1 MEGFYARLVR
11 EAVRR
16 HRSADRVRQQPR
28 HRGDLHA
35 DLHAARH
42 ADRAAALALPLPAE
56 GGARGRAR
64 AADRG
69 ARDLPGRRLPR
80 LLHHRPAVAPRTA
93 MAAKPGRD
101 RHRACELLL
110 QFRCTRGAR
119 PPRELRPQPGGRR
132 ARSGRGRVGDPA
144 RHPRPPHAPRPDRG
158 RAARVH
164 AQPRRFRD
172 HLLHERAGYDDVPGQ
187 GLFDG
192 ALLGD
197 ARGQRGLHA
206 ADRDHSGADRAGAAD
221 AGDRFG
227 ESAGCRM
234 NGPIIRFEG
243 VTKRYGPVLAVDNVS
258 LDVGEGE
265 FFALL
270 GPSGCGKTTLL
281 RMLAGFEV
289 PTQGRILIDGEDVSR
304 IPPNRRPVN
313 MVFQNY
319 AVFPHMSVADNVGYG
334 LRMGGVG
341 AGERA
346 RRVDEALALVKL
358 DGLGRRKPDQLS
370 GGQRQRVA
378 LARAL
383 VKRPRVL
390 LLDEPLSALDAK
402 LRDAMRSELTALQ
415 HEVGITF
422 VLVTHDQ
429 DEALAMAGRCAVMN
443 RGLLQ
448 QVATPS
454 DLYEFPNS
462 RFVADFIG
470 SVNLFEGRMVVD
482 EPGRAVVECAELAA
496 PVFLDH
502 GVTGGTGTTLWLA
515 IRPEKIVLSKRGD
528 GPPPPLVDDGET
540 PPGHNV
546 AQGVIGSVS
555 YLGSE
560 SVYEI
565 VITEGRRVR
574 ALRSNLTR
582 WDQEE
587 LRVNDP
593 VWLRWHSCSPA
604 VLLS

>member
-1 MEGFYARLVR
+1 MS
-11 EAVRR
+11 EA
-16 HRSADRVRQQPR
+16 
-28 HRGDLHA
+28 
-35 DLHAARH
+35 
-42 ADRAAALALPLPAE
+42 
-56 GGARGRAR
+56 
-64 AADRG
+64 
-69 ARDLPGRRLPR
+69 
-80 LLHHRPAVAPRTA
+80 
-93 MAAKPGRD
+93 
-101 RHRACELLL
+101 
-110 QFRCTRGAR
+110 
-119 PPRELRPQPGGRR
+119 
-132 ARSGRGRVGDPA
+132 
-144 RHPRPPHAPRPDRG
+144 
-158 RAARVH
+158 
-164 AQPRRFRD
+164 
-172 HLLHERAGYDDVPGQ
+172 
-187 GLFDG
+187 
-192 ALLGD
+192 
-197 ARGQRGLHA
+197 
-206 ADRDHSGADRAGAAD
+206 
-221 AGDRFG
+221 
-227 ESAGCRM
+227 
-234 NGPIIRFEG
+234 IIRFEG
-243 VTKRYGPVLAVDNVS
+243 VTKRYGPVVAVDNVS
-258 LDVGEGE
+258 LDVEEGE

-289 PTQGRILIDGEDVSR
+289 PTAGRILIDGADVSR
-304 IPPNRRPVN
+304 TPPNRRPVN

-341 AGERA
+341 GAERA

-415 HEVGITF
+415 DEVGITF

-429 DEALAMAGRCAVMN
+429 DEALAMACRCAVMN

-515 IRPEKIVLSKRGD
+515 IRPEKIVLSKRAD
-528 GPPPPLVDDGET
+528 GPPPPLADDGET

-546 AQGVIGSVS
+546 AEGVIRAVS

-560 SVYEI
+560 SVYEV

>member
-1 MEGFYARLVR
+1 M
-11 EAVRR
+11 
-16 HRSADRVRQQPR
+16 S
-28 HRGDLHA
+28 
-35 DLHAARH
+35 
-42 ADRAAALALPLPAE
+42 
-56 GGARGRAR
+56 
-64 AADRG
+64 
-69 ARDLPGRRLPR
+69 
-80 LLHHRPAVAPRTA
+80 
-93 MAAKPGRD
+93 
-101 RHRACELLL
+101 
-110 QFRCTRGAR
+110 
-119 PPRELRPQPGGRR
+119 
-132 ARSGRGRVGDPA
+132 
-144 RHPRPPHAPRPDRG
+144 
-158 RAARVH
+158 
-164 AQPRRFRD
+164 
-172 HLLHERAGYDDVPGQ
+172 
-187 GLFDG
+187 
-192 ALLGD
+192 
-197 ARGQRGLHA
+197 
-206 ADRDHSGADRAGAAD
+206 
-221 AGDRFG
+221 
-227 ESAGCRM
+227 
-234 NGPIIRFEG
+234 GPIIRFEG
-243 VTKRYGPVLAVDNVS
+243 VTKRYGPVVAVDNVT
-258 LDVGEGE
+258 LEVAEGE

-281 RMLAGFEV
+281 RMLAGFET
-289 PTQGRILIDGEDVSR
+289 PTEGRVLIDGEDVSR
-304 IPPNRRPVN
+304 TPPNRRPVN

-341 AGERA
+341 GVERA

-358 DGLGRRKPDQLS
+358 DGLGARKPDQLS

-415 HEVGITF
+415 NEVGITF

-443 RGLLQ
+443 RGMLQ

-482 EPGRAVVECAELAA
+482 EPARTIVTCPELAA

-546 AQGVIGSVS
+546 AQGTIRAVS

-560 SVYEI
+560 SVYEV